1 MWRAVKNLLP
11 TASNLWKRKIVV
23 ELVCVRCGCRR
34 EDVAHALLECKAARR
49 VWKKTEFYED
59 IKMMAQQD
67 ILSMIQEVALK
78 RSKEGMEMGKQE
90 DPLLPIARA
99 EAIVE
104 SYKRIKCSNDQAALK
119 APRKKIQAWMAPPE
133 GWYKVNVDAAINT
146 SAQQAGLGVVIRNS
160 RGKIIAA
167 AVKRVLYRGSVMDI
181 EAEAI
186 LFGIQNA
193 FQVNCRPMII
203 ESDSSEVVELSINRK
218 GSLAEIAWTIA
229 DIQLFLKN
237 QDPSR
242 IQYVPRACNALA
254 DSLAKL
260 ALSFERPALWLEN
273 FPENVLLLF
282 SKSV

>member
-1 MWRAVKNLLP
+1 M
-11 TASNLWKRKIVV
+11 
-23 ELVCVRCGCRR
+23 
-34 EDVAHALLECKAARR
+34 
-49 VWKKTEFYED
+49 
-59 IKMMAQQD
+59 
-67 ILSMIQEVALK
+67 
-78 RSKEGMEMGKQE
+78 
-90 DPLLPIARA
+90 
-99 EAIVE
+99 E
-104 SYKRIKCSNDQAALK
+104 SYKRIKCSKDQATLK
-119 APRKKIQAWMAPPE
+119 TPRKKIQTWMGPPE

-167 AVKRVLYRGSVMDI
+167 AVKRVLYEGSVVDM
-181 EAEAI
+181 EAEAV

-218 GSLAEIAWTIA
+218 GSLTEIAWTIA
-229 DIQLFLKN
+229 DIQLFSKN
-237 QDPSR
+237 QNPSR
-242 IQYVPRACNALA
+242 IQYVPRACNALV

-273 FPENVLLLF
+273 FPYNILLLF